1 MAADRLIV
9 TVKSEFRLFRQPHK
23 VGDVIRVREIDL
35 LVIGIER
42 FELWGSTLTIWYTC
56 QDLSQTDFISKKNA
70 YKQPRESV
78 FEVILKHDSDLIK
91 SVVLGVT
98 QWHKGQ
104 LYKLVE
110 YTDISLVG
118 TDIRICCIGRPIHP
132 VDRKEAKAKLFSD
145 RRKKLQLEIL

>member
-1 MAADRLIV
+1 MAEDRLIV
-9 TVKSEFRLFRQPHK
+9 TVQSEFRLFRQPHK

-42 FELWGSTLTIWYTC
+42 FNLWGDTLTVWYTC
-56 QDLSQTDFISKKNA
+56 QNLSKTDFISKKNA

-78 FEVILKHDSDLIK
+78 FEVTLKHDSDLIK
-91 SVVLGVT
+91 SVVLGCT

-104 LYKLVE
+104 LYKMVE

-118 TDIRICCIGRPIHP
+118 TDIKICLIGRPIHP